1 MKTIDIIPSKSIAH
15 RALICAA
22 FSQKPCEVICEATS
36 DDIEATK
43 KCMEALKN
51 ADGSAP
57 AQLYCGESGS
67 TFRFLIPFAAAL
79 GTESAFHPE
88 GRLPERPLSP
98 MYEELEKH
106 GVKMSPKGSVPFTV
120 KGKLKGGDFRIPG
133 NVSSQYI
140 SGLLMALPMAEADS
154 RILVEGELQSSGY
167 VDITLDVIRDFGIR
181 VGRPVPERGAEN
193 GCSGSG
199 GAAGAKGAGPDDADS
214 PNRPDDNVRLIFSIP
229 GSQQYDGPAEYRVEG
244 DWSNAAFWLAAGAL
258 GREAVRCGNLNLNS
272 VQGDKR
278 IFEELKGFGA
288 RIHTGG
294 GDAVIAE
301 PSGGKMRG
309 KVIDAEQIPDMV
321 PVLALVAALADG
333 KTEIINA
340 GRLRIK
346 ESDRLKTVT
355 EVLDTLG
362 ADIRELPEGLEIC
375 GVKRLR
381 GGTVDGFN
389 DHRIVMMAAVA
400 SLVCSGKV
408 RISGWK
414 AVNKSYPAF
423 FEVMKEVGLDHN
435 LELI

>member
-1 MKTIDIIPSKSIAH
+1 MKAIEIIPSKSIAH

-22 FSQKPCEVICEATS
+22 FSKNPCEVICEATS
-36 DDIEATK
+36 EDIEATK
-43 KCMEALKN
+43 KCMEALKVKAREMKARTG
-51 ADGSAP
+51 ADEDGP
-57 AQLYCGESGS
+57 ARLYCGESGS

-79 GTESAFHPE
+79 GVESAFYPE

-106 GVKMSPKGSVPFTV
+106 GVRMSPQGSVPFTV
-120 KGKLKGGDFRIPG
+120 KGKLSGGDFRIPG

-140 SGLLMALPMAEADS
+140 SGLLMALPMAEEDS
-154 RILVEGELQSSGY
+154 RILVGGELQSAGY
-167 VDITLDVIRDFGIR
+167 VDITLDVLRDFGIR
-181 VGRPVPERGAEN
+181 VEREEPARGARGDETV
-193 GCSGSG
+193 S
-199 GAAGAKGAGPDDADS
+199 
-214 PNRPDDNVRLIFSIP
+214 LIFSIP
-229 GSQQYDGPAEYRVEG
+229 GGQRYDGPAKYRVEG
-244 DWSNAAFWLAAGAL
+244 DWSNAAFWLAAGVL
-258 GREAVRCGNLNLNS
+258 GREAVRCGNLNLDS

-278 IFEELKGFGA
+278 IFQELDGFGA
-288 RIHTGG
+288 RVRADG

-301 PSGGKMRG
+301 PSGGRLRG

-321 PVLALVAALADG
+321 PVLALTAALAEG

-355 EVLDTLG
+355 GVLSALG
-362 ADIRELPEGLEIC
+362 ADIRELPEGLVIS
-375 GVKRLR
+375 GVERLH
-381 GGTVDGFN
+381 GGTADGSN

-400 SLVCSGKV
+400 SLACSEKV

-423 FEVMKEVGLDHN
+423 FEVMKEAGLDGN